1 MSEKKLYVA
10 CIILQDDAGD
20 FVGLTRPVIAES
32 ESQALEVAQA
42 ALLES
47 IPGAAS
53 MPEKVRDVK
62 EIPTSFVEQIA
73 TEVLGWSDPK
83 ESGR

>member
-1 MSEKKLYVA
+1 MAEKKLYVA

-32 ESQALEVAQA
+32 ESEALDVAQT

-47 IPGAAS
+47 IPDAAS
-53 MPEKVRDVK
+53 MPEKIRDVK
-62 EIPTSFVEQIA
+62 EIPMSFVEQIA
-73 TEVLGWSDPK
+73 TEVLGWRAPEEAD
-83 ESGR
+83 R